1 MPLSSGLDSN
11 FLFSNF
17 KNQKNLI
24 CYTLKNYE
32 NDFESKWVKKNFS
45 NRNIIHKFIDCEEI
59 STKKKIND
67 FIKNLDYPIRSFQPI
82 YQYLIAEH
90 AKNDKVKILL
100 SGDGSDEIFGGYRYA
115 VPYRVSS
122 LILQNKLNTAK
133 QFSKEMQKFTGQTW
147 KSLFSQGKNLSKR
160 KMTLKKF
167 LKKRI
172 LSSHI
177 PYWLYINDFVNMKN
191 SIENRVPF
199 LDTILLNHVFK
210 WKEEYFFKNG
220 NNKFLLRESESIKNS
235 NNKFHKPGNYS
246 FVYSI
251 LSKDI
256 KNILMSNFYKK
267 NKQLKM
273 LSKTYEKDLINK
285 NSKSADLWFRIYLF
299 SKWKIYKKII

>member
-1 MPLSSGLDSN
+1 MVNFLIKGDVFKNNKTFYKNINVFPPGNYCQIKQNIFTFYKYWKLKDEEKLTFSNFLKFKKILKKNISKHNNYRIKTALPLSSGLDSN

-32 NDFESKWVKKNFS
+32 NDFESKWVKKIFLT
-45 NRNIIHKFIDCEEI
+45 EI
-59 STKKKIND
+59 LYISLLIVRKLVQKKIND

-147 KSLFSQGKNLSKR
+147 KSLF
-160 KMTLKKF
+160 LK
-167 LKKRI
+167 
-172 LSSHI
+172 
-177 PYWLYINDFVNMKN
+177 
-191 SIENRVPF
+191 E
-199 LDTILLNHVFK
+199 
-210 WKEEYFFKNG
+210 
-220 NNKFLLRESESIKNS
+220 
-235 NNKFHKPGNYS
+235 
-246 FVYSI
+246 
-251 LSKDI
+251 
-256 KNILMSNFYKK
+256 
-267 NKQLKM
+267 
-273 LSKTYEKDLINK
+273 
-285 NSKSADLWFRIYLF
+285 
-299 SKWKIYKKII
+299 KIYQKEK